1 MAIQRD
7 GSILLTL
14 GNGAGALVRVTAQG
28 TLDAGF
34 GNAGFVSLEI
44 EQGTD
49 IRAVAVRSD
58 ARILFAGTIHHTGG
72 GFDHFVGRL
81 LPDGTY
87 DDTFDGNGVLRIDMV
102 PGEDDGARAIA
113 LVGGR
118 PVIAGV
124 GGADA
129 ETATLLRLQSDLIF
143 IDGFAN

>member
-1 MAIQRD
+1 LDRPKKKPRRPPTPRLLPHGTRARLRD
-7 GSILLTL
+7 
-14 GNGAGALVRVTAQG
+14 R
-28 TLDAGF
+28 
-34 GNAGFVSLEI
+34 
-44 EQGTD
+44 
-49 IRAVAVRSD
+49 
-58 ARILFAGTIHHTGG
+58 

-143 IDGFAN
+143 TDGFAN